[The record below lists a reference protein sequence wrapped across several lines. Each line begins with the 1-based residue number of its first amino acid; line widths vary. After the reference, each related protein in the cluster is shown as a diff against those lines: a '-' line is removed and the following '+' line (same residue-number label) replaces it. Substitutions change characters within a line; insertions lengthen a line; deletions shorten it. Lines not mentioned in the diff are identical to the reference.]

1 MKLDYPFIQL
11 PVKFDADRLLKEVST
26 IEDSA
31 WQPHPQGYAGN
42 DALTL
47 ITPYGINNNDDL
59 SGPMLPTDYLKRCP
73 YLLEVLQ
80 CIGGVWGRT
89 RLMKLLGQAEVTAHI
104 DADYYWRER
113 SRVHVPI
120 ITQKSVRFYCGDD
133 DVHMQAGECWIFDTW
148 RLHNVIN
155 DATEA
160 RIHLV
165 ADTIGSEVYWDL
177 VRNGRPHG
185 VNIPDWQAQEY
196 YSFNHPLSPL
206 RLETQNMP
214 DVMTPWEMSEHF
226 KFLFSEAVPNPDLR
240 ACYELTLSMCLSWR
254 ALWTEYGNH
263 EDAFTL
269 YVSLRDNY
277 KIEMRKYEHLRL
289 RNGYRLDKAISS
301 GVMNY
306 CVKGTKQKFEEHRF
320 TGKENVADVSFIGDE
335 IVKSLIIVSSPRSG
349 STMFFEALEKNS
361 DLCSI
366 GGESHGLIESI
377 EALHPISQNYD
388 SNVLTDKH
396 CSQEIS
402 QELYARFYQHAVKP
416 DGSKP
421 KPGEPMRLLEKTPKN
436 ALRIPFMK
444 HLFPDAQ
451 FVYLYRDPKQVI
463 SSMIDAWQSGRFIT
477 YPNLPSWTELPWSLL
492 LIPGWRELIGKPL
505 HYVVANQWATTT
517 RIMLDDLQTLDQ
529 NQIIKVRYEDLLL
542 NTNTEL
548 NRVCTY
554 AGIRKF
560 ENIQELALSKH
571 TLTPPD
577 PNKWQRNEQLIEE
590 IWPIVEL
597 QVQRAERY
605 MAQII

>member
-1 MKLDYPFIQL
+1 MKIDYPFIQL
-11 PVKFDADRLLKEVST
+11 PLKFDANRLLEEVT
-26 IEDSA
+26 AVGESA
-31 WQPHPQGYAGN
+31 WQPHPQGFAGN
-42 DALTL
+42 YAMNL
-47 ITPYGINNNDDL
+47 ITPNGVNDSDEM
-59 SGPMLPTDYLKRCP
+59 SGSMLPTDYLKSCP
-73 YLLEVLQ
+73 YLMNVLR
-80 CIGGVWGRT
+80 CMGGVWGRT
-89 RLMKLLGQAEVTAHI
+89 RLMKLSGKAEVTPHV
-104 DADYYWRER
+104 DSNYYWRER
-113 SRVHVPI
+113 MRVHVPI
-120 ITQKSVRFYCGDD
+120 ITQPSVRFYCGEQNI
-133 DVHMQAGECWIFDTW
+133 HMQAGDCWIFDTW
-148 RLHNVIN
+148 SRHNVIN
-155 DATEA
+155 DAAEA

-165 ADTIGSEVYWDL
+165 ADTVGSEVFWEWL
-177 VRNGRPHG
+177 RNGRPHG
-185 VNIPDWQAQEY
+185 MTIQGWQPQYFNTFEQTIPV
-196 YSFNHPLSPL
+196 L
-206 RLETQNMP
+206 RLETQNEP
-214 DVMTPWEMSEHF
+214 DVMTPWEMRDHF
-226 KFLFSEAVPNPDLR
+226 SFLFNESIPHPDLQ
-240 ACYELTLSMCLSWR
+240 AAAMLTFEFCKAWH
-254 ALWTEYGNH
+254 ALWIECGSDLGAYKRYALMR
-263 EDAFTL
+263 DDFMLA
-269 YVSLRDNY
+269 LR
-277 KIEMRKYEHLRL
+277 RYEHLLL
-289 RNGYRLDKAISS
+289 RNGTFLILAIAN
-301 GVMNY
+301 GVTRF
-306 CVKGTKQKFEEHRF
+306 CVKDTSAKFEERRDNDLGSIPLVS
-320 TGKENVADVSFIGDE
+320 GKIDRPI
-335 IVKSLIIVSSPRSG
+335 IIVSSPRSG

-402 QELYARFYQHAVKP
+402 RELHARFYQHAVKP
-416 DGSKP
+416 GGSKP

-477 YPNLPSWTELPWSLL
+477 YPNLPGWTELPWSLL

-554 AGIRKF
+554 AGIRQF

-577 PNKWQRNEQLIEE
+577 PNKWQRNERLIEE